1 MSSPGAERP
10 VRVLVVDDHLVF
22 AQLLGGALGA
32 EPDLECVGTAS
43 SVAEAL
49 RLVREVRPDLVV
61 MDVRLDDGD
70 GVDATAA
77 LTAEHPDL
85 RVVVLS
91 AYVDAALLARAERSG
106 ACALLPKN
114 GRLDETLEVLRLAER
129 GGFLVPPRFLRSLT
143 ATRPPADPGLS
154 PRELEVLRMLS
165 AGVAVPTLAREL
177 EVTVGEARSL
187 VACVLAKLGAG
198 SPLEAVVAAAR
209 RGLVH
214 AAPPA

>member
-10 VRVLVVDDHLVF
+10 VRVVVVDDHLVF
-22 AQLLGGALGA
+22 AQLLGRSLGA
-32 EPDLECVGTAS
+32 EPDLDCVGTAS
-43 SVAEAL
+43 TVTEAL
-49 RLVREVRPDLVV
+49 RLVRQQRPDLVV

-91 AYVDAALLARAERSG
+91 AYVDAPLLARAERSG

-143 ATRPPADPGLS
+143 ANRAADDPGLT

-165 AGVAVPTLAREL
+165 AGVAVPTVAREL
-177 EVTVGEARSL
+177 GVTVGEARSL
-187 VACVLAKLGAG
+187 VGSVLAKLGAR
-198 SPLEAVVAAAR
+198 SPLEAVVTAAR